1 MRVNLHVAGLWVVIS
16 KGAGDYRKDRNALA
30 ALLRAVPLEM
40 QAGLVVKESAM
51 EAWEAI

>member
-40 QAGLVVKESAM
+40 QAGLVVKELAM